1 MPPPAPLTSP
11 TTLQSHDLVASLPAP
26 YLRLLVLF
34 ARPIKAARHALEVL
48 LWTPGRRVE
57 SWIVVAAW
65 WALCL
70 GSQPAFRYL
79 LPPLLFLPLI
89 PLTNLRLRKGGTKLP
104 ENTPSSPS
112 TPDTLLLT
120 LADINAVYALMPASP
135 LPATSDLYARFRQ
148 LGVVRLVRGLV
159 VIWGTWIVL
168 GQFVFGYKTLLAL
181 MGTIALLLPSPP
193 LAHLIKLLSSSLF
206 FRQLLALAFLFTF
219 GSPPET
225 SYRFKLS
232 FSLWGWLKSKW
243 TASRRPS
250 ATFSFRRPA
259 DKDSIHAQNEEQERD
274 DNVKVEDPI
283 YFRFE
288 IHENQRWWM
297 GLDWTSALL
306 PQERPSWCDSHVLPV
321 SPPSAFTLPA
331 PVSIVINTA
340 TMTDRYAR
348 VMRSA
353 EWKWLDDDWS
363 IVRAGPGLS
372 NVEQRAPPAPIP
384 RDTEVETDHTVPQPP
399 AQPSSRP
406 SSFIS
411 GFGTSPSAQSDD
423 GPFSPTRAQSMA
435 EQAFAKGLEKLKG
448 RAVSSG
454 GAAGAAVNSSPRK
467 SGELLRDRTG
477 SHDSAITDDAVSITA
492 PTVSGGAGNVPTETV
507 PETDTATDNDGWVYG
522 DNKWESVGPKGGL
535 GKFTRRRRWQRR
547 AVCIETVRTLKPTDE
562 PAIIIPSPGPE
573 SGTNTPTANTPV
585 PLSPLKSKP
594 VVAVSQAP
602 KVEDVGATSSKTNTE
617 SGGATSTANVSRDE
631 VLRQRLKKAMGNAGA

>member
-1 MPPPAPLTSP
+1 MPPPPLPSP
-11 TTLQSHDLVASLPAP
+11 TTQLQSHDLVASLPAP

-34 ARPIKAARHALEVL
+34 ARPIKATRHALEVL
-48 LWTPGRRVE
+48 LWTPRRRVE
-57 SWIVVAAW
+57 SWMVVAAW

-70 GSQPAFRYL
+70 GSQPAFRYM

-89 PLTNLRLRKGGTKLP
+89 PLTTLRLTQGGKKLP
-104 ENTPSSPS
+104 DNTPSSPS

-135 LPATSDLYARFRQ
+135 LPATSDIYARFRQ
-148 LGVVRLVRGLV
+148 LGVVRLVRGLA
-159 VIWGTWIVL
+159 VIWGTWLVL
-168 GQFVFGYKTLLAL
+168 GQFVFGYRTLLAL
-181 MGTIALLLPSPP
+181 LGTIALLLPSPP
-193 LAHLIKLLSSSLF
+193 LAHLITLLSNSLLV
-206 FRQLLALAFLFTF
+206 RQLLALAFLFTF

-225 SYRFKLS
+225 SYRFKLN

-243 TASRRPS
+243 AASRRPS
-250 ATFSFRRPA
+250 STFSFRKPA
-259 DKDSIHAQNEEQERD
+259 EKSSIHVGKKEDHED
-274 DNVKVEDPI
+274 DSVKVEDPI

-321 SPPSAFTLPA
+321 SPPSSFTLPA

-348 VMRSA
+348 IRRSA

-372 NVEQRAPPAPIP
+372 NVEHKAPSAPIS
-384 RDTEVETDHTVPQPP
+384 RDLDAEADDAVAQPP
-399 AQPSSRP
+399 AQIARP

-411 GFGTSPSAQSDD
+411 GFGTSPTAQSDD
-423 GPFSPTRAQSMA
+423 APFSPTRAQSMA

-454 GAAGAAVNSSPRK
+454 TPGAAVNSSPRK

-477 SHDSAITDDAVSITA
+477 SHDSAIQDDAASITA
-492 PTVSGGAGNVPTETV
+492 PTVAGGAGNLPTETV

-547 AVCIETVRTLKPTDE
+547 AVCIETIRILKPTDE
-562 PAIIIPSPGPE
+562 PAIVIPSPGPE
-573 SGTNTPTANTPV
+573 SEVATPTAHTPV
-585 PLSPLKSKP
+585 PSSPLKSKP
-594 VVAVSQAP
+594 VVAVSAAP
-602 KVEDVGATSSKTNTE
+602 KAEDAGATSSKSHVDNG
-617 SGGATSTANVSRDE
+617 SASSTANISRDE